1 MKLTRPIL
9 FFDLETTGINV
20 QKDRIVEIATV
31 KIKTDGTKEVHSRRI
46 NPTIPIPQEASEV
59 HGITDEMVQHEKTF
73 AEIAPQL
80 FSYFEG
86 CDLGGFNILTFDLPF
101 TIEADPDSIIK
112 KAKSKKI
119 EETEQTEETPVQ
131 KDENLFEKKESI
143 DDVLGMLGG
152 NKKEEEEM
160 PVDSNEVENPQNEIP
175 EEGEN

>member
-31 KIKTDGTKEVHSRRI
+31 KIKTDGIKEVHSRRI

-86 CDLGGFNILTFDLPF
+86 CDLGGFNILTFDLPLLKAEF
-101 TIEADPDSIIK
+101 LRVGIEYPLENVHIADMMQIYHQRVRRDLSSAYRYYCGK
-112 KAKSKKI
+112 VLDNAHSAKADILATYEVFKAQI
-119 EETEQTEETPVQ
+119 EEY
-131 KDENLFEKKESI
+131 KI
-143 DDVLGMLGG
+143 
-152 NKKEEEEM
+152 
-160 PVDSNEVENPQNEIP
+160 IRI
-175 EEGEN
+175 